1 MSYDD
6 STLQRNSSGVVINTS
21 ADKQISA
28 RIKEKEREKS
38 LSEALSSIQENQKF
52 LMEQILE
59 LKASFEIIM
68 KRI

>member
-1 MSYDD
+1 MSYND

>member
-6 STLQRNSSGVVINTS
+6 STLQRNPSGVVINTS

-59 LKASFEIIM
+59 LKVSFEIIM